1 MEGPRGV
8 EFPKEQSDEKTD
20 GGFSEKRIARVLEGK
35 QHDNSQ
41 VKKRKPL
48 VQAIKQKVIHQIARR
63 DYSQQQQPASNL
75 RVRTAISVKEKILA
89 AFDKNAGELS
99 SIVQELGRLQQAETR
114 RHEQLL
120 QEAFAKQKV
129 QGQLL
134 TLLAHE
140 QKGDMSDEDL
150 SKQLANLVK

>member
-1 MEGPRGV
+1 MDGRSPEVALDIP
-8 EFPKEQSDEKTD
+8 EKTD
-20 GGFSEKRIARVLEGK
+20 GGFSEKHTARVLEGK
-35 QHDNSQ
+35 HHDNSQ

-48 VQAIKQKVIHQIARR
+48 VQAIKQKAIQQIVRR
-63 DYSQQQQPASNL
+63 DYSQQQQQAGNASVSEVVSL
-75 RVRTAISVKEKILA
+75 KEKILA
-89 AFDKNAGELS
+89 AFEKNAGELS
-99 SIVQELGRLQQAETR
+99 SIVQELGRLQQVETR

-120 QEAFAKQKV
+120 QEAFIKQKI

-134 TLLAHE
+134 TLLAQE